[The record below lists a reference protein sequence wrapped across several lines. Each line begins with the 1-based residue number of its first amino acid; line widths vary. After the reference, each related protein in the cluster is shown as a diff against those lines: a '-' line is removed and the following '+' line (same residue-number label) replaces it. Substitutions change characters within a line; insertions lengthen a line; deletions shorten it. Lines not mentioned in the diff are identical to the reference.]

1 MQGSAQGFV
10 RQMVSLL
17 PPMYKAGLLSL
28 LLLLLAGTARAQVS
42 TASVNGVVRDSAG
55 AVVPG
60 ATIVLQNLDTS
71 VQHPSVSNGAG
82 AYVILNIPPGRYTI
96 QANAKG
102 FNPQKTGEF
111 VLAVD
116 QNATFDFAMVVGT
129 QTEVVTVDATSAQM
143 DVTSASLGTVI
154 ETKQV
159 NELPLNGRNF
169 TSLLSLTPG
178 VVPIMVGQN
187 SGMNGSGGNGGFGAA
202 VALGG
207 DYTFPAIN
215 GQTGRSNFFL
225 MDGLYNYGSI
235 ESTYAVAPI
244 IDAIQEFKV
253 VSHTDSAEYG
263 GVLGGVV
270 NVVTK
275 SGTNDL
281 HGAAWEYIR
290 NTAFDAIPF
299 CFQVQAGACPP
310 KPFYHQNQ
318 FGASGGGP
326 VVIPKLYNG
335 KNRTFVF
342 GAYQGYRYS
351 TPANSQLLVPTAA
364 ELAGNENDN
373 LQFPIFDPFGTT
385 PTTDSQGHP
394 NFTRPAFQNNVIPT
408 ERINQQ
414 MVAWAKFVYPAAGP
428 CINLQP
434 NGFCAAN
441 YLDTTPITQ
450 QQNEFNV
457 RGDQNFGAKD
467 SAWFRY
473 SFINST
479 VAKSGGVP
487 GLPYHRI
494 IQARDWGGSYVHIF
508 SPTRIGQAQ
517 FARATVLD
525 NQSSR
530 FTASTAD
537 ILSAVGFSSD
547 FVGGFAAAGGGSLL
561 PGPNP
566 QGFSNGGES
575 VSDTPK
581 ATDTNE
587 LRGTFT
593 QIIGSHEIKFGVG
606 FDTANFASPLA
617 QIGMGFGDAQ
627 TGNPSLLD
635 STGKAIS
642 TGDGLASFLLNV
654 PNSGASRRNVNEQER
669 PGGLLSAFLQD
680 SWKANRRLTLNYG
693 LRYDYPFLP
702 RYGTAATVG
711 QNGGP
716 ETGDMDY
723 GSGNFIVQQLP
734 PLCSVRGH
742 APCIPDNADFSHVIV
757 SQNGKITHNVHTNY
771 GPRLGFAYKVD
782 EKTVVHGAYGIVFD
796 DWAAVTQMAQN
807 FEGSWPD
814 IGQEIASSLTNVPTT
829 SQLTPN
835 VTSQNPFALGGGGLF
850 PGPTPFTNNQ
860 WFFDPHIKNPYSE
873 QWNFGV
879 QRQLSGSL
887 ALRVDYVGSAS
898 HRTNVGGLY
907 NTALTPGPGDIQSR
921 APYPY
926 EIPTFYDRSTGS
938 GNYNALQ
945 VQLDKRYTSGFSY
958 QIAYTWAKS
967 LTVDDGWF
975 GIEGQVPQ
983 NPYDPEASRGPSA
996 TNIPNLFVANG
1007 LYAIP
1012 VGRGQRFSTGN
1023 RFGDYILGNWQ
1034 INNIFTWRNGQNFT
1048 VVDSVDVAN
1057 TGNGNNYERA
1067 NVVGNIHRNPH
1078 TQAEWFNTA
1087 AYQAPASFTY
1097 GNGGTNTQQD
1107 QRFINLDTSIIR
1119 SFPIWRE
1126 KQFQFRAEAFN
1137 LFNHPVFGQPNND
1150 VSNTKNFGQ
1159 IGTSQANTNRQL
1171 QFSGK
1176 IIF

>member
-1 MQGSAQGFV
+1 
-10 RQMVSLL
+10 
-17 PPMYKAGLLSL
+17 MYKAGLLSL

-60 ATIVLQNLDTS
+60 VTIVLQNLDTS
-71 VQHPSVSNGAG
+71 VQHPSVSNGSG

-96 QANAKG
+96 QASAKG
-102 FNPQKTGEF
+102 FNPQKTSEF
-111 VLAVD
+111 VLVVD
-116 QNATFDFAMVVGT
+116 QNATFDFAMTVGS
-129 QTEVVTVDATSAQM
+129 QTEVVTVDATAAQM

-187 SGMNGSGGNGGFGAA
+187 SGMNGRNGNGGFGAA

-253 VSHTDSAEYG
+253 VSHTDSAEFG

-290 NTAFDAIPF
+290 NTAFDANCYF
-299 CFQVQAGACPP
+299 TATCTP

-335 KNRTFVF
+335 RNKTFFF

-351 TPANSQLLVPTAA
+351 TPSDNPLLVPTDA
-364 ELAGNENDN
+364 ELAGNEADN
-373 LQFPIFDPFGTT
+373 QQLQAYNPFTTTCVATPGNPCGTFSRT
-385 PTTDSQGHP
+385 
-394 NFTRPAFQNNVIPT
+394 AFEGNQIPSNL
-408 ERINQQ
+408 INPQ
-414 MVAWAKFVYPAAGP
+414 MVAWAKFVYPEAGP
-428 CINLQP
+428 CINLLP
-434 NGFCAAN
+434 NGACAAN
-441 YLDTTPITQ
+441 YLDTTPTTQ
-450 QQNEFNV
+450 VQNEFNV

-479 VAKSGGVP
+479 VSKSGGLP

-494 IQARDWGGSYVHIF
+494 IQARDWGGNYVHIF
-508 SPTRIGQAQ
+508 SPTRIAQVQ

-525 NQSSR
+525 NTSSR
-530 FTASTAD
+530 FAASTAD
-537 ILSAVGFSSD
+537 ILSTVGFSSS
-547 FVGGFAAAGGGSLL
+547 FVSGFAAAGGGSLL
-561 PGPNP
+561 TGPNP
-566 QGFSNGGES
+566 SGYASGGES
-575 VSDTPK
+575 ISDTPK
-581 ATDTNE
+581 ATDTDE
-587 LRGTFT
+587 LRGTLT
-593 QIIGSHEIKFGVG
+593 EIRGSHEIKFGVG

-617 QIGMGFGDAQ
+617 QIGMGFGSTQ
-627 TGNPSLLD
+627 TADPELSQ
-635 STGKAIS
+635 A
-642 TGDGLASFLLNV
+642 TGDSLTSFLLDV

-680 SWKANRRLTLNYG
+680 SWKATRKLTVNYG

-702 RYGTAATVG
+702 RYGTNATVG

-716 ETGDMDY
+716 ETGDMDWS
-723 GSGNFIVQQLP
+723 SGNFIVQQLP
-734 PLCSVRGH
+734 PLCSVRGF
-742 APCIPDNADFSHVIV
+742 APCIPGDGLPAHVIV

-782 EKTVVHGAYGIVFD
+782 EKTVVHGAFGIVFD

-807 FEGSWPD
+807 FEGFWPD
-814 IGQEIASSLTNVPTT
+814 IGQQIAGSLTNIPQAPTA
-829 SQLTPN
+829 SNPQGQLLPN
-835 VTSQNPFALGGGGLF
+835 VTAQNPFAGAGNANF
-850 PGPTPFTNNQ
+850 PPATPFNNNQ
-860 WFFDPHIKNPYSE
+860 WFFDPHIKNAYSE

-887 ALRVDYVGSAS
+887 ALRVDYVGSTT
-898 HRTNVGGLY
+898 HRANVGGLY
-907 NTALTPGPGDIQSR
+907 NTALTPGPGNAQDR

-926 EIPTFYDRSTGS
+926 GIPTFYDHSVGTGS
-938 GNYNALQ
+938 YNALQ

-967 LTVDDGWF
+967 LTVDDGFF

-983 NPYDPEASRGPSA
+983 DPYNPQKSLGPSS

-1007 LYAIP
+1007 LYAVP
-1012 VGRGQRFSTGN
+1012 VGHGQRFSTGN

-1048 VVDSVDVAN
+1048 VLYEYDQAN
-1057 TGNGNNYERA
+1057 TGNSGNYERA
-1067 NVVGNIHRNPH
+1067 NVVGNIQRNPH
-1078 TQAEWFNTA
+1078 TKAEWFNTA
-1087 AYQAPASFTY
+1087 AYAVPAQYTY
-1097 GNGGTNTQQD
+1097 GNGGTNTQQE
-1107 QRFINLDTSIIR
+1107 QRWINLDTSIIR

-1137 LFNHPVFGQPNND
+1137 LFNHPIFGQPGND
-1150 VSNTKNFGQ
+1150 LHNPNSFGA